1 MLQLHQLQQ
10 VKNFVSPFAADDEGF
25 PGRWWDRWDRIGDNS
40 TRALNFTMGGEE
52 VARAEVD
59 PAAHIVTSNYV
70 GVGIREDIVDVTFFE
85 VRESRHRQGIGRGAV
100 ALIVDHYPGR
110 DLVAFS
116 HDADHFWASIGWQR
130 FTRMDKDEGFP
141 SLFVHLA
148 PQAGGATAASSTVG
162 ANRKRL

>member
-10 VKNFVSPFAADDEGF
+10 ADNFVSPFADDNEAF
-25 PGRWWDRWDRIGDNS
+25 PGRWWNEWDRIGDNS
-40 TRALNFTMGGEE
+40 TRALNFTKGGEE

-59 PAAHIVTSNYV
+59 PEARIIASNYV
-70 GVGIREDIVDVTFFE
+70 GAGLREDIVDVTFFE
-85 VRESRHRQGIGRGAV
+85 VRESRHRQGIGRAAA

-116 HDADHFWASIGWQR
+116 QDADHFWASIGWQR
-130 FTRMDKDEGFP
+130 FTRVDNDEGFP

-148 PQAGGATAASSTVG
+148 PQASGATAASSTVG
-162 ANRKRL
+162 ANRVGL